1 MVGWESAHLELRELE
16 QRAPA
21 ILEPLGQGGG
31 RKELS
36 GFKASDKEAL
46 ASSPHHPGKEASAWG
61 YLAGIQICVRA
72 WLREGGR
79 RSSTAA
85 PSRVCHALAV
95 HYVSGGTAA
104 SSSGKPV
111 GKAVAVAYGWA

>member
-31 RKELS
+31 RKGLS

-46 ASSPHHPGKEASAWG
+46 ASSPHNPGKEASAWG

-72 WLREGGR
+72 WLREGVLDC
-79 RSSTAA
+79 SSLQGLPCAG
-85 PSRVCHALAV
+85 CALRLRWEGSLLFWEAC
-95 HYVSGGTAA
+95 G
-104 SSSGKPV
+104 
-111 GKAVAVAYGWA
+111 